1 MTYTTFKHNCQAWIC
16 DESHVPLHRCVG
28 LVDLRVE
35 WKEIDNCSFSGNI
48 LKSSADYDY
57 LSQTADRFLLFIRR
71 DKMQYFCIEDME
83 RSWARNVDTG
93 TVEEA
98 VKISGRG
105 GNAFFLW
112 TCDLQPDQTD
122 ATATGITYSADPPH
136 WDDCIKYLI
145 RYACVVGTAYDDP
158 DATARGIAGL
168 SVTADVGAHAE
179 GESPFARQG
188 NCWQV
193 IYGICQSKEIDLT
206 FTPAWNGPDGAVTFG
221 IATHATGR
229 GTDKTVDSADPVVIS
244 DSYGVMS
251 KADWYRKL
259 KAYATHAYNS
269 LGHVV
274 VAQEDIDGYIRRETR
289 VDHGIEA
296 DVALTLD
303 QYDQDTGHTFTF
315 IENRAYQLGT
325 DTQQLWIGDTVTHY
339 HQALETDA
347 KDDLVTGIRLSYAN
361 DDVGNETIELILGRE
376 KPTENQQRGGRYR
389 PTIEG
394 PNNYFYWALRDDDD
408 DRALPDA
415 DNTIGIK
422 GTGGITVQAG
432 ANDLTVDGSGLV
444 AAHPL
449 LDGDVHTDTV
459 SATPPGVGSLIVGV
473 TSGETTA
480 WDELV
485 ISVNGAMMVSNG
497 IMAVWQGDV
506 TRGDLWV
513 GIEGPTWGNLAIG
526 VANTVLFSNNVDVS
540 WSTLLGIPALTD
552 PGADRGIFWDDS
564 EGHADWLGFG
574 TGFTITDTTVSV
586 DPAGACYWD
595 RDVGGTPYLYPSAA
609 GDDVII
615 RSSAPANTIKLDAAD
630 GQSHFA
636 GAMYIGSAATGASQQ
651 LHLYDE
657 GGEVWARWEGGITAE
672 LGVNATPIAVWRTLS
687 NNSLSIQPNQSE
699 SMHINTVGIYIPNQ
713 RKLVMDDGALGT
725 GTYSF
730 YVDPTASPAV
740 CFWAAGMSMN
750 WEGQT
755 YRMPQDAPAAGEA
768 LVVNAVGPPAVLEW
782 AAPAAA
788 AHNLLD
794 GSVHGDTVATT
805 VAVGDLMFG
814 TAGGWDE
821 LTIGAAGAVLRV
833 GSFFAWPTWD
843 APSSNPGVA
852 SKVLISDASGNL
864 RLQNLTVDTGAYP
877 DTDTGA
883 DLGSVSLRFSSIWG
897 NTIYATSKVSTNTID
912 NYSGAQVQVTA
923 NLDVQGDITVTGTV
937 DGVNVAGH
945 THTVTGDTGAGEPD
959 IAGKATLYSCTDNY
973 MYFKVASD
981 ASGTNEKWST
991 AFSQVSFHTHP
1002 VSIETTDPNNP

>member
-158 DATARGIAGL
+158 DATVRGIAGL

-506 TRGDLWV
+506 TCGDLWV
-513 GIEGPTWGNLAIG
+513 GIAGPTWGNLNIG
-526 VANTVLFSNNVDVS
+526 AANTVLFSNNVDVS

-552 PGADRGIFWDDS
+552 PGADRAIFWDDS
-564 EGHADWLGFG
+564 ESHADWLEFG
-574 TGFTITDTTVSV
+574 TGFTIDGTTITVNAAEAGYWQRSGTTLFQKTLGDNV
-586 DPAGACYWD
+586 EVQSAGGTAIFEVVPGSNYVGSDSTAEYGTLDFRYFDLQFLGGAESGIHDIRMGGIIYSYGSGSGILWTQSGDYIHTETLAVGAATAQTPLADKGFEVASSGNTTWKAGATWTIEGDTYTLPTAFPAVSGYAL
-595 RDVGGTPYLYPSAA
+595 VGTDAGVLSWGTVAPSAHA
-609 GDDVII
+609 LMSTAVHSDTNDV
-615 RSSAPANTIKLDAAD
+615 TAAK
-630 GQSHFA
+630 
-636 GAMYIGSAATGASQQ
+636 AMLIVGASDGEWYGVAGGSSGQ
-651 LHLYDE
+651 LLE
-657 GGEVWARWEGGITAE
+657 IGGLFTH
-672 LGVNATPIAVWRTLS
+672 GVQWKSPSSDVSA
-687 NNSLSIQPNQSE
+687 
-699 SMHINTVGIYIPNQ
+699 
-713 RKLVMDDGALGT
+713 GT
-725 GTYSF
+725 SAILKS
-730 YVDPTASPAV
+730 AS
-740 CFWAAGMSMN
+740 
-750 WEGQT
+750 
-755 YRMPQDAPAAGEA
+755 
-768 LVVNAVGPPAVLEW
+768 
-782 AAPAAA
+782 
-788 AHNLLD
+788 
-794 GSVHGDTVATT
+794 
-805 VAVGDLMFG
+805 GDL
-814 TAGGWDE
+814 TLD
-821 LTIGAAGAVLRV
+821 
-833 GSFFAWPTWD
+833 
-843 APSSNPGVA
+843 
-852 SKVLISDASGNL
+852 
-864 RLQNLTVDTGAYP
+864 NLTVDEAVLP
-877 DTDTGA
+877 K
-883 DLGSVSLRFSSIWG
+883 VSLAPSLGAVASIWLKVYVQTVETDYINDRAG
-897 NTIYATSKVSTNTID
+897 GGISVTS
-912 NYSGAQVQVTA
+912 
-923 NLDVQGDITVTGTV
+923 NLDITGNITISGTV